1 MFLNNLHQLSIGEK
15 YPNQVN
21 CVIEIPKGKNTKYEY
36 DEHLHVF
43 KLTRCLIS
51 SLNYPI
57 NYGFIPQTIAQDGDP
72 LDVLVYNHDPLD
84 IGTIAECRV
93 IGVLDFVD
101 NGEIDNKIFKLT
113 RKIVMDLARSVN
125 IPLIVKDLDP
135 YDAIIADEI
144 FLTSTSL
151 CVCPA
156 ISFNGTTI
164 GTGNIP
170 GPITKR
176 LQEAFNSVINMDF
189 VQQYL
194 CCYSDSTASPF

>member
-101 NGEIDNKIFKLT
+101 NGEIDNKILAVPKHAPVEKYSKLSDFDESFL
-113 RKIVMDLARSVN
+113 KIIKHFFRIYKQDINEDVEVGEWHNGEKASSIVQSAHQRYVKN
-125 IPLIVKDLDP
+125 IS
-135 YDAIIADEI
+135 Y
-144 FLTSTSL
+144 
-151 CVCPA
+151 
-156 ISFNGTTI
+156 
-164 GTGNIP
+164 
-170 GPITKR
+170 
-176 LQEAFNSVINMDF
+176 
-189 VQQYL
+189 
-194 CCYSDSTASPF
+194 YS